1 MYIHT
6 ATYIYTYMYM
16 YIYSHTS
23 VCVRVCVCLRMGL
36 VPDKVS
42 GDRVFCCAGSFVSQS
57 VLPGEDFLDRLGG
70 KDLKS

>member
-1 MYIHT
+1 
-6 ATYIYTYMYM
+6 
-16 YIYSHTS
+16 
-23 VCVRVCVCLRMGL
+23 MGL